1 MGAENVHFFVALVFL
16 QQKMPLPG
24 IKPLFFLGSMKTMLL
39 SLLSPSHIK
48 NYLGGP
54 TAGGYCPIGSSY
66 QQPCPQGTY
75 NNFSGAADPADCSN
89 CPPGFYCSGTSNP
102 APTGPCE
109 AGFFC
114 PGGAS
119 TSTQNRTQSGYYAP
133 VGAAVQYPCPPG
145 QYNNE
150 ARNIPFTCRYPP
162 LSLSMPRSRQDVVL
176 VAHTTVRKWYRIYR
190 PCSDNTTVF
199 PTLRDRG
206 GENDREEER
215 EREGEG
221 GREGGREGLVLI
233 GMRIPWICCGLH

>member
-1 MGAENVHFFVALVFL
+1 M
-16 QQKMPLPG
+16 
-24 IKPLFFLGSMKTMLL
+24 
-39 SLLSPSHIK
+39 SPP
-48 NYLGGP
+48 NT

-119 TSTQNRTQSGYYAP
+119 TSTQNRTESGYYAP
-133 VGAAVQYPCPPG
+133 AGAAVQYPCPPG

-150 ARNIPFTCRYPP
+150 ARNMSSTRRCPP
-162 LSLSMPRSRQDVVL
+162 LFAVDAPLARKRCSSVL
-176 VAHTTVRKWYRIYR
+176 VAHTVECYGGWAGSSPTM
-190 PCSDNTTVF
+190 PPFS
-199 PTLRDRG
+199 PTLR
-206 GENDREEER
+206 EREEER
-215 EREGEG
+215 EGGGGAGQGQGIREQK
-221 GREGGREGLVLI
+221 RNL
-233 GMRIPWICCGLH
+233 C